1 MRSPS
6 PRPTPSTTSGLS
18 TPSGAVSRVTSDF
31 LRDYKNAG
39 GNAGGGCA
47 VSAGTR
53 GYHRRPRFP
62 PWPVL
67 IVTLRR
73 RRVKRALAI
82 VAGAA
87 ALLCARRAGV
97 RTPGPADRRRAR
109 PATTPA
115 QNFALEVRVAPYRP
129 QVDDGRPARG
139 TPFKDNFGDN
149 ARVYI
154 GFEFDW
160 QMWRIP
166 GIGTL
171 GPAYSLGR
179 VSMSRDSRTITGRPG
194 DNYTLLIYPMYLAAV
209 LRVDTLWR
217 NFGIPLMPYGKAGPA
232 LAPGRPIT
240 RSAPRARTASE
251 AQACRSATT
260 SRSAARSRSTSS
272 TAAPRAAWTRRPA
285 STPRRSISNTLML
298 GLNGFGDANTFRVG
312 TNTWSAG
319 MTFEF

>member
-1 MRSPS
+1 M
-6 PRPTPSTTSGLS
+6 
-18 TPSGAVSRVTSDF
+18 
-31 LRDYKNAG
+31 
-39 GNAGGGCA
+39 
-47 VSAGTR
+47 
-53 GYHRRPRFP
+53 
-62 PWPVL
+62 
-67 IVTLRR
+67 
-73 RRVKRALAI
+73 KRALAI
-82 VAGAA
+82 VAGTA
-87 ALLCARRAGV
+87 ALLCAGHAQAFELGTREQKTSPTGYHS
-97 RTPGPADRRRAR
+97 
-109 PATTPA
+109 A

-129 QVDDGRPARG
+129 QVDDEPGLRG
-139 TPFKDNFGDN
+139 TPFKDNFGDS

-179 VSMSRDSRTITGRPG
+179 VSMSRDSRTITGRPSG

-232 LAPGRPIT
+232 LALWEADNALGT
-240 RSAPRARTASE
+240 SRANGVKGSGISLGYDLAFGGTFPLDFFDRGAS
-251 AQACRSATT
+251 RGMDSTTGINTT
-260 SRSAARSRSTSS
+260 S
-272 TAAPRAAWTRRPA
+272 
-285 STPRRSISNTLML
+285 LYFEFMML